1 MNNLIQQ
8 AVHFHQSK
16 NWPEAKRIYSY
27 LLKLDPKNFD
37 ALLLSGLMEA
47 EIGHSE
53 DAIAYLSKA
62 VKVNNQSEAALYNL
76 ATAYSKQKKF
86 VEAERFYRQALIINP
101 KNIMALQELGAIHM
115 RKTQLQAAFDFYKRA
130 LDLDPNNPKTLSDIG
145 ESQRRLGFLGDAIEV
160 LEKSLSL
167 EPNNADTLNRF
178 GNALYQLG
186 KLESAKVAF
195 ENALKI
201 NPAMSDA
208 YISLGNIFRD
218 MEMSIDAMLAYDKAL
233 ACDQNSV
240 VAMVNRGQLW
250 TAAAQHQEALKAF
263 KGACEIN
270 PDFKN
275 LSGAILNIK
284 LNLCDWSEFNGDLKA
299 LHSKIQQDKPVLEP
313 FVSHAIFDSLK
324 IQRKAAE
331 IYYRERFGL
340 IKQQGKAT
348 INVPS
353 PKNKI
358 VVAYLSAD
366 FRSHPISF
374 LMAELFEIHD
384 RSQFEII
391 GISFSSVKDEMQ
403 ERVSSAFDSYIQAHN
418 KSDQEVVDI
427 MSKMGVDIAIDL
439 GGYTQNSRFGVF
451 ARRAAPIQ
459 MSYLGY
465 LGTTGSDCIDYII
478 ADDEIIPAESQKY
491 YSEKIAY
498 LPSYQVN
505 DSKRSI
511 SERIFT
517 KEELGI
523 PKDAFVYC
531 CFNNNYK
538 ILPDVFASWM
548 RILEKV
554 PNSVLFLYV
563 QNHDAQENL
572 KQEALKR
579 GIDTA
584 RLIFGGRLS
593 PAEYLARYRAADL
606 FLDTFPYN
614 AGTTASDSLWAGV
627 PVLTRQGET
636 FSSRVASSLLKAI
649 GLPELITKT
658 VDEYEELAC
667 TLAKAPGRLN
677 EIKEKLSSNRQ
688 KTPLFDAKG
697 FAHNLERLF
706 TEAYEQSKSGKVLE
720 NIYID

>member
-16 NWPEAKRIYSY
+16 NWSEAKRIYNY

-47 EIGHSE
+47 EIGHPE

-76 ATAYSKQKKF
+76 ATAYSNQKKF
-86 VEAERFYRQALIINP
+86 VEAERFYKQTLIVNP
-101 KNIMALQELGAIHM
+101 KNIRALQELGALQM
-115 RKTQLQAAFDFYKRA
+115 RKAQFQAACDFYKRA
-130 LDLDPNNPKTLSDIG
+130 LDLDPNNAKTLSDIG
-145 ESQRRLGFLGDAIEV
+145 ESQRRLGFLDDALKV
-160 LEKSLSL
+160 LERSLSL

-186 KLESAKVAF
+186 KLENAKVAF
-195 ENALKI
+195 ENALQL
-201 NPAMSDA
+201 NPTMSDA
-208 YISLGNIFRD
+208 YISLGNIYRD

-240 VAMVNRGQLW
+240 VAIANKGQLW
-250 TAAAQHQEALKAF
+250 TAAAQYQDALIAF
-263 KGACEIN
+263 KHANDIN

-275 LSGAILNIK
+275 LAGAILNAK
-284 LNLCDWSEFNGDLKA
+284 LNLCDWSGLGDPTKE
-299 LHSKIQQDKPVLEP
+299 LHSKIQQGKPVLEP
-313 FVSHAIFDSLK
+313 FLTHIIFNSLK

-331 IYYRERFGL
+331 IYYQDRFGL
-340 IKQQGKAT
+340 IKQQGKAR
-348 INVPS
+348 VGAPS
-353 PKNKI
+353 SKNRI

-391 GISFSSVKDEMQ
+391 GISFSSVVDGMQ
-403 ERVSSAFDSYIQAHN
+403 KRVSSAFEHYIQAHN
-418 KSDQEVVDI
+418 KSDQEVADI
-427 MSKMGVDIAIDL
+427 MLKMGVDIAIDL

-451 ARRAAPIQ
+451 SRRVAPIQ

-491 YSEKIAY
+491 YTEKIAY

-505 DSKRSI
+505 DSKRCI

-538 ILPDVFASWM
+538 ILPEVFASWM

-593 PAEYLARYRAADL
+593 PAEYLARYRVADL

-649 GLPELITKT
+649 GLPQLITKT

-667 TLAKAPGRLN
+667 SLAGKPSQLN
-677 EIKEKLSSNRQ
+677 EIKEKLSSNRLQ
-688 KTPLFDAKG
+688 TPLFDTKG

-706 TEAYEQSKSGKVLE
+706 VAAYEQSKSGKVLE
-720 NIYID
+720 NIYIN